1 MLWTLLLACKPD
13 PVPFDS
19 LAVFPSAEL
28 MEGGV
33 VAIPADL
40 LPVAE
45 TPTPVERLRHR
56 DGFSVVQSTVFD
68 LGVEIDPS
76 SLPGP
81 MEPSHWGSVQ
91 IWDLDAGQA
100 ILSWAEVDAYPQ
112 DSEVPTLL
120 VRPGSV
126 LPLGHRVAV
135 VVTDQVLDVYGNP
148 LSATDWWSAAEA
160 GLPLEGADSEHWHA
174 LSQELAELG
183 IEGIVAATD
192 FPIGDGT
199 APMRA
204 MAEQVQTPSD
214 YTLRKVRDSELG
226 DSVQP
231 QTWRLIEGS
240 FETDTWLLDD
250 DALVLDDQGL
260 PVLQGSET
268 ADLMILVPESVREA
282 GSAKAVWI
290 FGHGIFSGPD
300 DYLDAD
306 GDPSGVVALAN
317 EAQVI
322 VVGTRWRGLTRTDLP
337 SAVAAGNDFG
347 RIPQVTDKLA
357 QGVANTLA
365 LLKLVTDTDLMDQAP
380 LAGLWDGESLGYYG
394 ISLGGIQGATF
405 MALQEEVPY
414 AVLHVGGS
422 AWSTMLE
429 RSANWTV
436 FEELVLND
444 FPSAK
449 DRQILYA
456 VSQLYWDT
464 ADPAGYTAELLAGQN
479 TLWQYSI
486 GDEQV
491 PNMTTELMAR
501 STGLLQIE
509 PVVYSIV
516 GGAQTNGWGFTSGIV
531 QFDPQVAIP
540 DSGNRPG
547 VASGAHNNPRV
558 WEGTRLQT
566 ATYLDPETAGSI
578 QHFCGDAPCSQ
589 DNSGP

>member
-19 LAVFPSAEL
+19 LAVFPSSEL
-28 MEGGV
+28 MDQGV
-33 VAIPADL
+33 VTIPADL
-40 LPVAE
+40 LPVAD

-56 DGFSVVQSTVFD
+56 NGFSVVQSTVFD
-68 LGVEIDPS
+68 LGIDIDPS

-81 MEPSHWGSVQ
+81 MDVDQAGSVQ
-91 IWDLDAGQA
+91 IWDLDTGERLPA
-100 ILSWAEVDAYPQ
+100 WAEVDAYPQ
-112 DSEVPTLL
+112 DSEIPTLL

-135 VVTDQVLDVYGNP
+135 VVTDQVLDVDGNP
-148 LSATDWWSAAEA
+148 LSATDWWSAAQDEI
-160 GLPLEGADSEHWHA
+160 PLEGADSEHWHA
-174 LSQELAELG
+174 LADELAELG
-183 IEGIVAATD
+183 IQGIVAATD

-199 APMRA
+199 HAMRA
-204 MAEQVQTPSD
+204 MADQLQTPSS

-231 QTWRLIEGS
+231 QTWLLIEGS
-240 FETDTWLLDD
+240 FETDTWLLND

-260 PVLQGSET
+260 PILQGTES
-268 ADLMILVPESVREA
+268 ADLMVLVPESVRDA

-365 LLKLVTDTDLMDQAP
+365 LLKLITDTDLMDQEP
-380 LAGLWDGESLGYYG
+380 LAGLWDGGSLGYYG

-405 MALQEEVPY
+405 MALQDEVPY

-464 ADPAGYTAELLAGQN
+464 ADPAGYTAELAQRN

-491 PNMTTELMAR
+491 PNMTTELLAR
-501 STGLLQIE
+501 GTGMTQVEPAVYDISGLEQSADTGL
-509 PVVYSIV
+509 S
-516 GGAQTNGWGFTSGIV
+516 SGVV

-540 DSGNRPG
+540 NAGNRPG
-547 VASGAHNNPRV
+547 ETSGAHNNPRV
-558 WEGTRLQT
+558 WTGTLLQT
-566 ATYLDPETAGSI
+566 ATYLDPATPGRI

>member
-1 MLWTLLLACKPD
+1 M
-13 PVPFDS
+13 
-19 LAVFPSAEL
+19 
-28 MEGGV
+28 
-33 VAIPADL
+33 
-40 LPVAE
+40 
-45 TPTPVERLRHR
+45 
-56 DGFSVVQSTVFD
+56 
-68 LGVEIDPS
+68 
-76 SLPGP
+76 
-81 MEPSHWGSVQ
+81 
-91 IWDLDAGQA
+91 
-100 ILSWAEVDAYPQ
+100 
-112 DSEVPTLL
+112 
-120 VRPGSV
+120 
-126 LPLGHRVAV
+126 
-135 VVTDQVLDVYGNP
+135 
-148 LSATDWWSAAEA
+148 
-160 GLPLEGADSEHWHA
+160 
-174 LSQELAELG
+174 
-183 IEGIVAATD
+183 
-192 FPIGDGT
+192 
-199 APMRA
+199 
-204 MAEQVQTPSD
+204 
-214 YTLRKVRDSELG
+214 
-226 DSVQP
+226 
-231 QTWRLIEGS
+231 IEGS

-365 LLKLVTDTDLMDQAP
+365 LLKLVTDTDLMDQEP

-422 AWSTMLE
+422 AWSAMLE

-464 ADPAGYTAELLAGQN
+464 ADPAGYTAELAQRN

-491 PNMTTELMAR
+491 PNMTTELLAR
-501 STGLLQIE
+501 GTGMIQVE
-509 PVVYSIV
+509 PTVYDIAGLEQSADE
-516 GGAQTNGWGFTSGIV
+516 GMTSGVV

-540 DSGNRPG
+540 DAGNRPG
-547 VASGAHNNPRV
+547 ETSGAHNNPRV
-558 WEGTRLQT
+558 WSGTRLQT
-566 ATYLDPETAGSI
+566 AAYLDPQTAGLI
-578 QHFCGDAPCSQ
+578 QNFCGNAPCSQ